1 MVSSLVWTRGLVWCL
16 SRSRNRVGVL
26 DDITRCSH
34 EGGVGKAILDARE
47 DRGRYGPGR
56 GHDLLAGLGID
67 PRRYRPLPRP
77 SRQHN
82 TKLVPARSSVGR
94 DGSLDDAKRHAR
106 TQTGRVTAPPRLL
119 PMLAGGNGIPTNPEA
134 HQLEPKLDGQRIL
147 VTVEPTCVT
156 VTNRRGGEISSYPE
170 LAGLADALAPHAAV
184 LDGEVVTFNEKGQTS
199 FQRLQRRMHVA
210 QPNIDLLTE
219 VPAVFVAFD
228 ILWLDDEWIIGCP
241 QHERTRILRTLGVSG
256 PAWQTAPILDATPA
270 ELVEACRDLGL
281 EGFMA
286 KRLDAPYEPGKRSPA
301 WSKIKCGRRR
311 EFVVGG
317 WSTGHGSRQTS
328 IGSLALGCYDLTPAE
343 AEQRGRPQRLFY
355 VGQAGSGLNE
365 DMIRQLARLFSQIE
379 LTEPALVNPPRL
391 VLHWVQPLL
400 VVEIAYTEVTEAGT
414 LRQPSIKGLRTDVI
428 ASEVTW
434 DEEIAD
440 RFAETLKQPPGPA

>member
-1 MVSSLVWTRGLVWCL
+1 
-16 SRSRNRVGVL
+16 
-26 DDITRCSH
+26 
-34 EGGVGKAILDARE
+34 
-47 DRGRYGPGR
+47 
-56 GHDLLAGLGID
+56 
-67 PRRYRPLPRP
+67 
-77 SRQHN
+77 
-82 TKLVPARSSVGR
+82 
-94 DGSLDDAKRHAR
+94 
-106 TQTGRVTAPPRLL
+106 
-119 PMLAGGNGIPTNPEA
+119 MLAGGNGIPANPDA

-147 VTVEPTCVT
+147 VIVEPGGVT

-170 LAGLADALAPHAAV
+170 LAGLAGALAPHAAV
-184 LDGEVVTFNEKGQTS
+184 LDGEVVAFNEKGQTS

-210 QPNIDLLTE
+210 QPTAELLAD

-228 ILWLDDEWIIGCP
+228 ILWLDDEWLISCP
-241 QHERTRILRTLGVSG
+241 QHERTRILRTLGLTG
-256 PAWQTAPILDATPA
+256 PAWQTAPILDARPA

-328 IGSLALGCYDLTPAE
+328 IGSLALGCHDLNPDE
-343 AEQRGRPQRLFY
+343 AERQNRPQRLFY
-355 VGQAGSGLNE
+355 LGQAGSGLTE
-365 DMIRQLARLFSQIE
+365 DMIRQLSRLFAQI
-379 LTEPALVNPPRL
+379 TVSEPPFVNPPKL
-391 VLHWVQPLL
+391 VLQWVQPLL

-440 RFAETLKQPPGPA
+440 RFGETPEAQPSA

>member
-1 MVSSLVWTRGLVWCL
+1 MTS
-16 SRSRNRVGVL
+16 
-26 DDITRCSH
+26 
-34 EGGVGKAILDARE
+34 
-47 DRGRYGPGR
+47 
-56 GHDLLAGLGID
+56 
-67 PRRYRPLPRP
+67 
-77 SRQHN
+77 
-82 TKLVPARSSVGR
+82 
-94 DGSLDDAKRHAR
+94 
-106 TQTGRVTAPPRLL
+106 PPRLL
-119 PMLAGGNGIPTNPEA
+119 PMLAGGNGIPANPDA

-147 VTVEPTCVT
+147 VIVEPGGVT

-170 LAGLADALAPHAAV
+170 LAGLAGALAPHAAV
-184 LDGEVVTFNEKGQTS
+184 LDGEVVAFNEKGQTS

-210 QPNIDLLTE
+210 QPTAELLAD

-228 ILWLDDEWIIGCP
+228 ILWLDDEWLIGCP
-241 QHERTRILRTLGVSG
+241 QHERTRILGTLGLTG
-256 PAWQTAPILDATPA
+256 PAWQTAPILDARPA

-317 WSTGHGSRQTS
+317 WSTGQGSRQTS
-328 IGSLALGCYDLTPAE
+328 IGSLALGCYDLSPGE
-343 AEQRGRPQRLFY
+343 AERQGRPQRLFY

-365 DMIRQLARLFSQIE
+365 EMIRQLGRLFAQIRMPE
-379 LTEPALVNPPRL
+379 SPFVNPPKL
-391 VLHWVQPLL
+391 ALTWVQPLL

-434 DEEIAD
+434 DVEIAE
-440 RFAETLKQPPGPA
+440 RFGQTPEAPSGA

>member
-1 MVSSLVWTRGLVWCL
+1 
-16 SRSRNRVGVL
+16 
-26 DDITRCSH
+26 
-34 EGGVGKAILDARE
+34 
-47 DRGRYGPGR
+47 
-56 GHDLLAGLGID
+56 
-67 PRRYRPLPRP
+67 
-77 SRQHN
+77 
-82 TKLVPARSSVGR
+82 
-94 DGSLDDAKRHAR
+94 
-106 TQTGRVTAPPRLL
+106 
-119 PMLAGGNGIPTNPEA
+119 MLAGGNGIPANPDA

-147 VTVEPTCVT
+147 VTVEPAGVT

-170 LAGLADALAPHAAV
+170 LAGLADTLAPHAAV

-210 QPNIDLLTE
+210 QPPLDLVAE

-228 ILWLDDEWIIGCP
+228 ILWLDDEWLIGCP
-241 QHERTRILRTLGVSG
+241 QRERTRILRSLSLTG

-270 ELVEACRDLGL
+270 ELVEACRQLGL

-286 KRLDAPYEPGKRSPA
+286 KRLDAPYEPGKRSSA

-317 WSTGHGSRQTS
+317 WSAGQGSRQSS
-328 IGSLALGCYDLTPAE
+328 IGSLALGCFDLTPDDAE
-343 AEQRGRPQRLFY
+343 RQGRSQRLFY

-365 DMIRQLARLFSQIE
+365 EMIRQLTRLFSQIVR
-379 LTEPALVNPPRL
+379 TEPAFVNQPRL
-391 VLHWVQPLL
+391 ALHWIQPLL

-434 DEEIAD
+434 DDEIAD
-440 RFAETLKQPPGPA
+440 RFAETRRLPPGPA